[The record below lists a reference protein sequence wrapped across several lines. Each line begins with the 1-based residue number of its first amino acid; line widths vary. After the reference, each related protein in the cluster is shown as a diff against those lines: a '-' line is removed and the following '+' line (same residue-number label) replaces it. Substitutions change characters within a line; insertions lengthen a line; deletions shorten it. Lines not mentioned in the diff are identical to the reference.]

1 MRASV
6 RKQESDRTEAT
17 KQQQQKENIVVV
29 TMGHLWKEV
38 ESEMGTQA
46 GLEPRET
53 KTLPQKEKNSQVIP
67 QG

>member
-1 MRASV
+1 
-6 RKQESDRTEAT
+6 
-17 KQQQQKENIVVV
+17 
-29 TMGHLWKEV
+29 MGHLWKEV